1 MYLQRDREI
10 EELKAT
16 NVLQHKS
23 SQTRLVLKLILHSFI
38 DYLSILQEQ
47 NRDFDG
53 LSAPSAQFS
62 RNLEGVKVLKASTQ
76 IFPDIKNR

>member
-23 SQTRLVLKLILHSFI
+23 SQTRLVFKLILHSFI

-47 NRDFDG
+47 NRDIVSM
-53 LSAPSAQFS
+53 SAPSAQFS
-62 RNLEGVKVLKASTQ
+62 RNLEGVNVLKPSTQ